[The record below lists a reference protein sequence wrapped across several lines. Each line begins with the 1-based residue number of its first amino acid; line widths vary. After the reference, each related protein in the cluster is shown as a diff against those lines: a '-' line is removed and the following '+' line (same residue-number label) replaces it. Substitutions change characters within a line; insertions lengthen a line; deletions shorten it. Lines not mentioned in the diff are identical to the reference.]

1 MPRYREMV
9 MDAPD
14 AERMP
19 FWSSDEDTG
28 PEDLAAW
35 LASIGNGAEA
45 GAGAAAGAGGVGTL
59 DEGFLGGGA
68 EVS

>member
-1 MPRYREMV
+1 

-19 FWSSDEDTG
+19 YWSSDEETG

-35 LASIGNGAEA
+35 LASIGNGVE
-45 GAGAAAGAGGVGTL
+45 GA

>member
-9 MDAPD
+9 MEAPD

-35 LASIGNGAEA
+35 LASIGNGGGDA
-45 GAGAAAGAGGVGTL
+45 GEL